1 MKIRNRSLF
10 YSVGSVAVTAGLLL
24 SLATSPIPSVHATEV
39 AIENYP
45 SLAITKSEVTIQG
58 YLIAPLNS
66 SGTAFDATN
75 KTNLALGASMDTAAA
90 DTIPIQLKEPLRSQ
104 FNLVDHPELVG
115 KLVRITGTSDTYMKR
130 AGIKPATAIEI
141 VDSSSTNVQPPTSEN
156 TATKPSDL
164 VSIPIA
170 TVRSGAQGTEYT
182 VSGKIISLVNGWGGN
197 GFYLQGSD
205 GAGIYIYP
213 GAALGYQ
220 PGDTVQLTGT
230 LGEYKGEL
238 QLTTVSNHKAISEN
252 FNTPITETNIAQL
265 ATQAQATL
273 VSLKNLTVG
282 DIQSDSYQN
291 STFTVTDSEG
301 QTVDVRLDSR
311 TGIKTADLLNRIN
324 KGDKINLTAILSTYN
339 GKIQLKPFDLSHFEV
354 IEKATTEAETG
365 KTEAV
370 TVGRIQGASHQSICY
385 A

>member
-10 YSVGSVAVTAGLLL
+10 YTVGSVAVTAGLLF

-164 VSIPIA
+164 VSTRLLLFVPEHKEQS
-170 TVRSGAQGTEYT
+170 TQF
-182 VSGKIISLVNGWGGN
+182 LVK
-197 GFYLQGSD
+197 L
-205 GAGIYIYP
+205 
-213 GAALGYQ
+213 
-220 PGDTVQLTGT
+220 
-230 LGEYKGEL
+230 
-238 QLTTVSNHKAISEN
+238 
-252 FNTPITETNIAQL
+252 L
-265 ATQAQATL
+265 A
-273 VSLKNLTVG
+273 
-282 DIQSDSYQN
+282 
-291 STFTVTDSEG
+291 
-301 QTVDVRLDSR
+301 
-311 TGIKTADLLNRIN
+311 
-324 KGDKINLTAILSTYN
+324 
-339 GKIQLKPFDLSHFEV
+339 
-354 IEKATTEAETG
+354 
-365 KTEAV
+365 
-370 TVGRIQGASHQSICY
+370 
-385 A
+385 